1 MPRRFASIPLF
12 YKVLIANV
20 AIVLFGAIAGTYV
33 TATASRNVDVPSRTA
48 LILVFASI
56 GVLLSVA
63 VNYRVLRAAFQ
74 PLDSLERAANAVRQG
89 DLSAR
94 AHPLPLSDPQLTRL
108 AETFNGTLD
117 ELERDRLQLRELAS
131 QVIRAQ
137 EDERKRIARELHDD
151 TAQVLFAQLLSLTA
165 MKSSPSDDVRANA
178 EALEN
183 MTVEA
188 IEGVRRLALELR
200 PPALDDLGLREALGD
215 LAQRFSDTL
224 GIPVDLR
231 VSGLRDRLASE
242 VELVLYRVAQEAV
255 TNVAKHAGA
264 TQIAITVERTTD
276 RVNLTVD
283 DDGRGFDPGV
293 PGLRV
298 DTGLGLGL
306 FGMEERV
313 ALVGGALAIRHLNP
327 RGMRVAASIPL
338 SAGRLPTELPHGGRI
353 TYPR

>member
-1 MPRRFASIPLF
+1 MPHRFAAVPLF

-33 TATASRNVDVPSRTA
+33 TATASRNVDVPTRTE
-48 LILVFASI
+48 LILLFASI

-74 PLDSLERAANAVRQG
+74 PLDSLERAANAVRLG

-94 AHPLPLSDPQLTRL
+94 AQPLPLSDPQLTRL

-178 EALEN
+178 ESLEN

-215 LAQRFSDTL
+215 LAQRFSGKL
-224 GIPVDLR
+224 GIPVDLH
-231 VSGLRDRLASE
+231 VSGLRDRLVSE

-255 TNVAKHAGA
+255 TNVAKHARA
-264 TQIAITVERTTD
+264 TRITITLERFVDHVT
-276 RVNLTVD
+276 LTVD
-283 DDGRGFDPGV
+283 DDGCGFDPDM
-293 PGLRV
+293 PGRR
-298 DTGLGLGL
+298 DDRGLGLGL

-313 ALVGGALAIRHLNP
+313 ALVGGVLSIRHRNP
-327 RGMRVAASIPL
+327 RGMRIAASIPL
-338 SAGRLPTELPHGGRI
+338 SSGIVPKEMPIGGRAFAS
-353 TYPR
+353 T